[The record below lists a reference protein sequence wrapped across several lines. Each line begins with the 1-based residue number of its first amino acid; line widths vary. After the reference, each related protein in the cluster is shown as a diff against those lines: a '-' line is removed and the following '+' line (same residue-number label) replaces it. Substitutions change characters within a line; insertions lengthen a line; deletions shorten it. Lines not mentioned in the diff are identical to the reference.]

1 MSLDL
6 SIEHRRD
13 AMKFHIK
20 SSSYLTMLTMP
31 VLCLLCTFITTGFG
45 FGLELVF
52 DCVIAKVHK
61 TVKA

>member
-20 SSSYLTMLTMP
+20 SSSYLTMP
-31 VLCLLCTFITTGFG
+31 ILCLLCLYYAYCAHLLLL
-45 FGLELVF
+45 GLGLV
-52 DCVIAKVHK
+52 
-61 TVKA
+61 